1 MLLQL
6 LQPLGP
12 MQSST
17 NATGLLISSDKCFAH
32 GAKDISGLRSPLDD
46 QSEKQE

>member
-1 MLLQL
+1 MLFTATSTLE
-6 LQPLGP
+6 P